1 MGLIEIKIAAG
12 GTPEVENSSP
22 HIYGGDVTFVEMS
35 AAGAIAIAFGSTTK
49 TITYTATGPATIPTE
64 LEIYD
69 AWKPVIGA
77 ANGAA
82 GPAISAPQ
90 FQGSTG
96 DNIYPTIT

>member
-1 MGLIEIKIAAG
+1 MGLIEIKINDGA
-12 GTPEVENSSP
+12 TPEVEASSP
-22 HIYGGDVTFVEMS
+22 HIYGGDVTFVQMS
-35 AAGAIAIAFGSTTK
+35 AAGAIEITFGSTAK

-82 GPAISAPQ
+82 GPAIPAPQ
-90 FQGSTG
+90 LQNSAGV
-96 DNIYPTIT
+96 NIYPTIS